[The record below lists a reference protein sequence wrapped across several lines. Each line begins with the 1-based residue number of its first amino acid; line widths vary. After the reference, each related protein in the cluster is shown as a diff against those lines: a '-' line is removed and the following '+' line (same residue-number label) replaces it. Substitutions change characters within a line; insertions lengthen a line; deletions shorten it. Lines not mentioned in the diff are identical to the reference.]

1 MYIQS
6 RNLNLPHYLNFLVLA
21 GSDYLYHT
29 ETVNKIRDA
38 GLKVTPQR
46 KSVYEVMMRLR
57 HATMDEIITGVQKKD
72 SDMRLSTIYR
82 ILDSFCKAGM
92 LSLVC
97 HPGTGKCYY
106 DISVTEHH
114 HVFDGMKIMDYMDPE
129 LTGMI
134 REYLLRRNFDPGEI
148 EKIQVQ
154 ITLNKNNV

>member
-1 MYIQS
+1 M
-6 RNLNLPHYLNFLVLA
+6 
-21 GSDYLYHT
+21 
-29 ETVNKIRDA
+29 ETVNKIRDT

-57 HATMDEIITGVQKKD
+57 HATMDEIIAGVQKKD
-72 SDMRLSTIYR
+72 SSMTLSTIYR
-82 ILDSFCKAGM
+82 ILDTFCKAGL

-106 DISVTEHH
+106 DICVTEHH
-114 HVFDGMKIMDYMDPE
+114 HVFDGREIMDYIDPE

-134 REYLLRRNFDPGEI
+134 RDYLQHRHFALGEI

>member
-1 MYIQS
+1 M
-6 RNLNLPHYLNFLVLA
+6 
-21 GSDYLYHT
+21 

-46 KSVYEVMMRLR
+46 KNVYEVMM
-57 HATMDEIITGVQKKD
+57 
-72 SDMRLSTIYR
+72 LSTIYR
-82 ILDSFCKAGM
+82 ILDSFCKAGI

-106 DISVTEHH
+106 DICVTEHH
-114 HVFDGMKIMDYMDPE
+114 HLFYGAEVTDYMAPE

-134 REYLLRRNFDPGEI
+134 REYLLRRNFDPREI